1 MVLVTVQASH
11 APKLAI
17 KTGAIKPIQREK
29 ALSPSAPATGLS
41 SRADRTRPAT
51 AGTGRKPR
59 ASDNAGPNSRAVENS
74 HAQPVHS
81 DRHALPVSTASDAAA
96 VHRFAQN
103 LSSGEWVART
113 AAEHAAEQKYL
124 ELIGCLRAAFGESG
138 MAHAGKGP
146 NVEVST
152 HAQSQV
158 HAASVSACA
167 AVNER
172 HIANRPDRQTDEI
185 DSYNELDER
194 DSLGEAANTGR
205 SHDKPHGASASM
217 RHLDRPFAHLFG
229 GATESLDKLREK
241 EQELL
246 RRMAAAQR

>member
-41 SRADRTRPAT
+41 GRSDRTRPAT

-59 ASDNAGPNSRAVENS
+59 ASDNAGPNSRPVENS
-74 HAQPVHS
+74 HAQPVRS
-81 DRHALPVSTASDAAA
+81 DRHALPVPTASDAAA

-124 ELIGCLRAAFGESG
+124 ELIVCLRTAFGESG

-152 HAQSQV
+152 QSQV

-185 DSYNELDER
+185 DSYNELGER
-194 DSLGEAANTGR
+194 DSQGEAANTRR
-205 SHDKPHGASASM
+205 SHDKPHGASPSM
-217 RHLDRPFAHLFG
+217 HLDHPFAHLLG
-229 GATESLDKLREK
+229 GATESLDRLREK